1 MTTLMEWIESIINN
15 EGVFV
20 VQAGKCYILI
30 RKILLIATILGVPFP
45 KAFIPI
51 CKKILTRLYRVFVHI
66 YIHHF
71 DKLVT
76 LGAVSIT

>member
-1 MTTLMEWIESIINN
+1 MEWIESIINN
-15 EGVFV
+15 EDVFV

-30 RKILLIATILGVPFP
+30 RKRLLIAIAIILGVPFP
-45 KAFIPI
+45 KTFIPI